1 MVDEPGEP
9 EGNDAVGDVT
19 RSVDHEHFEVIDSW
33 DDPDKP
39 VDPTAPHPAPL
50 GPNADPV
57 FPSLPAG
64 ASTRP
69 EMRDDFEST
78 VGFEAKLLVQNVF
91 ALTSALMPVGTS
103 GRDVPSVPGESIHPE
118 DFDRPERDRIY
129 GIALE
134 FVRKHVRVIHH
145 GFAIKTPHRHFTV
158 GTVVISQDP
167 VPETL
172 LRHAHFQWAIN
183 DGVVVELRNAR
194 LPVGHLVRHGLPA
207 RDRADEGWPGAQCGL
222 AIFLAYLFEILAITS
237 PVPLGAVGDIN
248 FNTNAIGTVSD
259 IDPYLEVAQS
269 GVIKDL
275 VLPFGNGK
283 TSGMHNE
290 VRYWSVRDTN
300 EAAYSVLTHMA
311 GATVVPN
318 LYRRALTKQAYSW
331 LSLILALAALLA
343 YALAAWVDAGGE
355 APVGFLKVVLA
366 IAVLFFIGSET
377 CTHRYWKRDR

>member
-1 MVDEPGEP
+1 MVDEPSEP
-9 EGNDAVGDVT
+9 EGNDAVGDVN

-39 VDPTAPHPAPL
+39 VDAAAPRPTPL
-50 GPNADPV
+50 GPNADAV

-64 ASTRP
+64 GSTRP
-69 EMRDDFEST
+69 EMRDDFEAT
-78 VGFEAKLLVQNVF
+78 TGFEARLLVQNVF
-91 ALTSALMPVGTS
+91 ALTSALAPVGAG
-103 GRDVPSVPGESIHPE
+103 GRSVPVTPGESIHPE
-118 DFDRPERDRIY
+118 DFDRPERERIY
-129 GIALE
+129 GIAAE
-134 FVRKHVRVIHH
+134 FVQNHVRVIKHD
-145 GFAIKTPHRHFTV
+145 FAIKTPHRHFAV
-158 GTVVISQDP
+158 GTVLISEDP
-167 VPETL
+167 VPDTL
-172 LRHAHFQWAIN
+172 LRHARFQWAIN

-194 LPVGHLVRHGLPA
+194 LPVGHLASYELPA
-207 RDRADEGWPGAQCGL
+207 RDRTDAGWPGAECGL
-222 AIFLAYLFEILAITS
+222 AIFVAYLLEMLAVAS

-269 GVIKDL
+269 GVLSDL

-283 TSGMHNE
+283 SSGKHNA

-311 GATVVPN
+311 GETVVPN

-331 LSLILALAALLA
+331 ASLILALAAVLA
-343 YALAAWVDAGGE
+343 YALAVAFNAGGD
-355 APVGFLKVVLA
+355 APKGFLEVVLA
-366 IAVLFFIGSET
+366 IVVLFIIGSET